1 MQFRVSK
8 YKINEV
14 DQKRRKL
21 FKTQISSLIA
31 IAVLVYLIVF
41 LIRQFSINLLMKET
55 LPQVVILLTLT
66 VSVTAM
72 FVISTLQR
80 RKNTILFNN
89 LTSSYLSVSETQ
101 ISGTSFLGSFS
112 SPTKFT
118 VPIQDI
124 LEVTCSS
131 EELNLIIRTKSG
143 TYSCLQLEKADSA
156 RQLINLSLKNAAEQ
170 SK

>member
-1 MQFRVSK
+1 MQFRVSE

-41 LIRQFSINLLMKET
+41 LIRQFSINLLMKDT
-55 LPQVVILLTLT
+55 LPQAVILLTLT

-80 RKNTILFNN
+80 RKNTTLFNN

-101 ISGTSFLGSFS
+101 ISGTSFSGSFS
-112 SPTKFT
+112 APKRFT
-118 VPIQDI
+118 VSMQDI
-124 LEVTCSS
+124 LEVSTSS
-131 EELNLIIRTKSG
+131 RELNLTIRTKGG
-143 TYSCLQLEKADSA
+143 TYSCLQLDNVERA
-156 RQLINLSLKNAAEQ
+156 RLLIDLARNKQ
-170 SK
+170 CF